1 MAFPLILIVGND
13 SHFGYIIF
21 VRIIPIAT
29 AALSCALLGACG
41 TSSSSTAE
49 STPTISVAASF
60 YPLQEIVH
68 RVGGDH
74 VRTIA
79 LTPPGQG
86 AHDVQLTAKKLTEL
100 SSASLVLYMGD
111 GFQPDVEKAVKTL
124 SAKTTAIDVLDSIT
138 LLPLGWQLE
147 GTVGVPDGEVLQS
160 GKDPHVWLDPANMIA
175 ITRAITDAMST
186 AHPEWS
192 SEFANHAAAYIAELE
207 TLGNTIDT
215 SLAHCD
221 SDALVTSHRAFAYLA
236 KRANLVQVAIAGVNP
251 EEEPS
256 AQSLE
261 AIATYAKKA
270 HVSTIFF
277 ETLLPADLAKTLADK
292 VGATSAVLDPVEG
305 ISSEDLAAGATYIS
319 IMQANVAR
327 IATGLRCS

>member
-1 MAFPLILIVGND
+1 M
-13 SHFGYIIF
+13 
-21 VRIIPIAT
+21 RIIPIT
-29 AALSCALLGACG
+29 TVALACVILGACG
-41 TSSSSTAE
+41 SASTSTNTDDST
-49 STPTISVAASF
+49 TFSVAASF
-60 YPLQEIVH
+60 YPLQEIVQ

-111 GFQPDVEKAVKTL
+111 GFQPDVEKAIKTL
-124 SAKTTAIDVLDSIT
+124 PRTTTAIDVLSSVT

-147 GTVGVPDGEVLQS
+147 GTTGVPDGEVLQS

-175 ITRAITDAMST
+175 MTQVITDAMAN
-186 AHPEWS
+186 AHPEFS
-192 SEFANHAAAYIAELE
+192 AEFGSNASIYIAELE
-207 TLGNTIDT
+207 ALGNTIDT
-215 SLAHCD
+215 SLAQCE
-221 SDALVTSHRAFAYLA
+221 SNALVTSHRAFAYLA
-236 KRANLVQVAIAGVNP
+236 KRANLAQVAIAGVNP

-261 AIATYAKKA
+261 AIAAFAKKSR
-270 HVSTIFF
+270 VSTIFF
-277 ETLLPADLAKTLADK
+277 ETLLPADLAKTLAEK
-292 VGATSAVLDPVEG
+292 VGATSEVLDPVEG
-305 ISSEDLAAGATYIS
+305 ISNEDLAAGATYFS
-319 IMQANVAR
+319 IMQANIAR